1 MNHGCC
7 HPERLQLTFRH
18 SINSRSEGT
27 CHSNA
32 ASLSRQERG
41 KVGARDHHWSC
52 FWVSHCHLLTPCH
65 QVGLSGALLL
75 PKSLLLL
82 PGPTARPRFGA
93 EWAPLSHETGTA
105 PCKGRWRLSW
115 GGSGGAQQ
123 CWDRHKQVLGGGS
136 VLWSQCVKRFLKY
149 TLEVCSHLH
158 LRALWGEKC
167 ASGES
172 KDSGGGF

>member
-1 MNHGCC
+1 M
-7 HPERLQLTFRH
+7 
-18 SINSRSEGT
+18 
-27 CHSNA
+27 
-32 ASLSRQERG
+32 
-41 KVGARDHHWSC
+41 GARDHHCSC

-93 EWAPLSHETGTA
+93 ERAHLSHETGTA

-115 GGSGGAQQ
+115 GGSGGARQ
-123 CWDRHKQVLGGGS
+123 CWDRHKQVWVEALS
-136 VLWSQCVKRFLKY
+136 LQSQCVKRFLKY
-149 TLEVCSHLH
+149 TSEVCGHLH
-158 LRALWGEKC
+158 LQALRGEKR